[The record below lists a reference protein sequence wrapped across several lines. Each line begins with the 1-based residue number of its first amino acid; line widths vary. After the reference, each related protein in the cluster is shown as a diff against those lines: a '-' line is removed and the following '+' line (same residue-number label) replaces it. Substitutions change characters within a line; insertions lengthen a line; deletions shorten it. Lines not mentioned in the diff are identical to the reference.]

1 MSAQQVTEFVKWLED
16 NGADLSRVEIRGPS
30 DGALGGNAVYAR
42 TDIAP
47 DQRYA
52 WIPHKLVITAA
63 VCTEALGI
71 PANSGELS
79 GRLLLASFLVQQ
91 RFVEA
96 SFWKPYI
103 DMLPDKFHTPI
114 EFSSD
119 EKQMLNGT
127 PMEYA
132 LADRVAQ
139 FHAEYAA
146 AKAALGDKAMSYEK
160 FAWALSVVSSRSFCR
175 ALMGGTEGSDEV
187 LLPLLDMFNHMPM
200 RKVTWAATDSGV
212 EFVTGEELKK
222 GAQIFN
228 NYGAKSN
235 EELLMGYGFCIPG
248 NP

>member
-16 NGADLSRVEIRGPS
+16 NGADLSCVEIRGPS

-71 PANSGELS
+71 AANSGELS

-114 EFSSD
+114 EFNSD

-146 AKAALGDKAMSYEK
+146 AKEALGDKVMSYEK
-160 FAWALSVVSSRSFCR
+160 FAWALSVVSSRSFCK
-175 ALMGGTEGSDEV
+175 ALLGGTEGSDEV

-200 RKVTWAATDSGV
+200 RK
-212 EFVTGEELKK
+212 
-222 GAQIFN
+222 
-228 NYGAKSN
+228 
-235 EELLMGYGFCIPG
+235 
-248 NP
+248 